1 MTLLPSD
8 CGLAPGA
15 TAEDDAGKDTSR
27 AAGANRRRR
36 RPKQLPQFLELH
48 VSGLAGHICTVTCP
62 AGSRIRDVKDS
73 IMQLTGVPCHEQSL
87 LRPDGDE
94 LAKDNVVLSSLKLE
108 VWDRVVVDKDPEA
121 KPDSCGL
128 LLASADEKVAR
139 KQLGRADLLL
149 LRRPCRQQELL
160 EQIAN
165 ATRDSDVLP
174 IFREAGVQATQD
186 RVVVL
191 AAVRR
196 NYRCLLVCSREFLS
210 DREVVLPAV
219 SAHGMTIRSI
229 CPTLLQDREI
239 VQTAVMQNVYALSV
253 VPEHFRNDRE
263 LMLMAIVND
272 GLGNTAFELA
282 SEELRADRE
291 VVLQAVKVNG
301 LNIQHAAPE
310 LRADLEIAVA
320 AVTQNERA
328 LKFVARELRSN
339 NKVLDAAGWTQ
350 NPVAECTSAMA
361 NSAHCMQWLKVMAL
375 GKVFRIGSASTLH
388 VS

>member
-1 MTLLPSD
+1 
-8 CGLAPGA
+8 
-15 TAEDDAGKDTSR
+15 
-27 AAGANRRRR
+27 
-36 RPKQLPQFLELH
+36 
-48 VSGLAGHICTVTCP
+48 
-62 AGSRIRDVKDS
+62 
-73 IMQLTGVPCHEQSL
+73 
-87 LRPDGDE
+87 
-94 LAKDNVVLSSLKLE
+94 

-375 GKVFRIGSASTLH
+375 VFRIGSASTLH